1 MGVGDQPYVFAN
13 VEVAGP
19 LAGSPGE
26 AFSKG
31 RIVQESLEVP
41 SHLSRIVVVVEQAG
55 IGREHLDGSAP
66 VPGDDRTA
74 MRHGLQDNKAKG
86 LGNRRRV

>member
-31 RIVQESLEVP
+31 RIVQ
-41 SHLSRIVVVVEQAG
+41 
-55 IGREHLDGSAP
+55 
-66 VPGDDRTA
+66 
-74 MRHGLQDNKAKG
+74 
-86 LGNRRRV
+86 